1 MIFAEAY
8 KWPDSYLNAS
18 MYFSHRFV
26 LVDNI
31 FSSSDY
37 CACSLKKILGRNEY
51 VSTIYIGVD
60 ATIFRPVS
68 AVELKNRLNIPPNSK
83 VVLALSRMNEEM
95 GYDVVL
101 KAAEEL
107 LNANTKLY
115 LVMAGARAHY
125 TEKVVEF
132 CSNHERAICQI
143 NIPIEE
149 KVLYYS
155 MADVFLAPTEQ
166 THACMGVSIKEAMAC
181 KTAIVA
187 SSSGGIPEAIK
198 HRENGC
204 LVGFEGKKTDVGALI
219 DETQFLL
226 DHEEIAARLGEQAR
240 ADAELTFSTAA
251 MFRKYDDLLS

>member
-1 MIFAEAY
+1 
-8 KWPDSYLNAS
+8 
-18 MYFSHRFV
+18 
-26 LVDNI
+26 
-31 FSSSDY
+31 
-37 CACSLKKILGRNEY
+37 
-51 VSTIYIGVD
+51 
-60 ATIFRPVS
+60 
-68 AVELKNRLNIPPNSK
+68 
-83 VVLALSRMNEEM
+83 
-95 GYDVVL
+95 VL

-107 LNANTKLY
+107 LKANTELY

-143 NIPIEE
+143 SIPLEE

-181 KTAIVA
+181 ETAIVA
-187 SSSGGIPEAIK
+187 SRSGGIPEAIK

-204 LVGFEGKKTDVGALI
+204 LVGFDGKKTDVGALI

-226 DHEEIAARLGEQAR
+226 DHEEIAAGLAKQAR
-240 ADAELTFSTAA
+240 TDAELIFSTAA